1 MDEIGRGTSTFDG
14 LSLAWAAA
22 HYMGEKVRAFTM
34 FATHYF
40 ELTALA
46 NELPDCANVHLDASE
61 HDGELIFLHAVKPG
75 PANQS
80 YGLQVAALAGVPPQV
95 IKRAK
100 LFMATL
106 ESQQQH
112 ISESPQAQLPLSAP
126 SDDDPLREQLAEI
139 DPDSLSPRDALDA
152 IYELKNLE

>member
-1 MDEIGRGTSTFDG
+1 
-14 LSLAWAAA
+14 
-22 HYMGEKVRAFTM
+22 MGEKVRAFTM

-46 NELPDCANVHLDASE
+46 NELPDCTNVHLDASE
-61 HDGELIFLHAVKPG
+61 HEGQLVFLHAVKPG

-100 LFMATL
+100 GFMATL

-112 ISESPQAQLPLSAP
+112 ISESPQVQLPLSAP
-126 SDDDPLREQLAEI
+126 SEDDPLREQLQNI
-139 DPDSLSPRDALDA
+139 DPDSLSPKDALDTL
-152 IYELKNLE
+152 YKLKKLSDDEK